1 MIHLLDQSLRR
12 LLVYELN
19 IDEEQV
25 SFQQPVGEW
34 MTGLSSNKPVIN
46 LYLYDVRENAPLRR
60 QQWEQMVN
68 GQNGD
73 PRQNKVSLRRSP
85 LLIDCFYVVSA
96 WSQADQRSRP
106 TMEHSLLSRCLLAL
120 ARHPIL
126 NPKTTDTGELV
137 VTPGRSIMP
146 ADRQRQ
152 IDFLEEALLNQDIE
166 IRTRLANH
174 DVLTNPAEV
183 WSAMENQMKAAFS
196 YVVTLPMSPWQDLTQ
211 EAGEVGSTTFINPP
225 PQPRTDEEKL
235 PRVKPAPDAHKQPSL
250 LGGLVETV
258 RIKTVTR
265 PDGSEHEVEERK
277 PYPGLDVW
285 VVEKGLRVVTDKQGR
300 FVFRRLPVGDY
311 TIAIYRGQ
319 VPKPTKEEDAILPEN
334 RTDERL
340 ATRHL
345 SVPAGPSGETRTIV
359 VELEPDEDDD

>member
-34 MTGLSSNKPVIN
+34 MKDLSSSKPVIN

-68 GQNGD
+68 GHNGD
-73 PRQNKVSLRRSP
+73 SRQNKASLRRSP

-126 NPKTTDTGELV
+126 NPKTTDAGDLA

-152 IDFLEEALLNQDIE
+152 IDFLEEALLDQDIE

-196 YVVTLPMSPWQDLTQ
+196 YVVTLPMNPWQDLTQ
-211 EAGEVGSTTFINPP
+211 EAGEVGSATFVSPP
-225 PQPRTDEEKL
+225 PQGPTTEDGL
-235 PRVKPAPDAHKQPSL
+235 PHVKPNADAPRSPSL
-250 LGGLVETV
+250 IGGLVQRV
-258 RIKTVTR
+258 RTKVVQR
-265 PDGSEHEVEERK
+265 PDGTEREVEESI
-277 PYPGLDVW
+277 PQPELDVW
-285 VVEKGLRVVTDKQGR
+285 VVEKGVRVVTDQNGR
-300 FVFRRLPVGDY
+300 FVFRRIPPGDY
-311 TIAIYRGQ
+311 TIAVYASQQPR
-319 VPKPTKEEDAILPEN
+319 PTKEEDVILPAN
-334 RTDERL
+334 RKDKPLQTV
-340 ATRHL
+340 THQ
-345 SVPAGPSGETRTIV
+345 VPAGAGETRTIV
-359 VELEPDEDDD
+359 ITLD